1 MLPNH
6 RPRPPPGSTKNSQLL
21 QIKTPSGVHTLL
33 QTSLPQPAWLPP
45 DHRHQVDSKH
55 SILKR
60 WISIFFFSSLASL
73 AGSCCRLRSLDLGKC
88 SVTDSGLAALGRSL
102 QGLRKLSVRGCREV
116 GEAGLLAL
124 AASCPALQHL
134 NVAEVD
140 GLSRAAL
147 RGVATLCRNCSIET

>member
-1 MLPNH
+1 V
-6 RPRPPPGSTKNSQLL
+6 STLCYKLRYLNLRGCHL
-21 QIKTPSGVHTLL
+21 ITDA
-33 QTSLPQPAWLPP
+33 SL
-45 DHRHQVDSKH
+45 V
-55 SILKR
+55 
-60 WISIFFFSSLASL
+60 SL

-102 QGLRKLSVRGCREV
+102 PGLRKLSVRGCHKV

-124 AASCPALQHL
+124 AASCPALQQL

-140 GLSRAAL
+140 GVSRAAL